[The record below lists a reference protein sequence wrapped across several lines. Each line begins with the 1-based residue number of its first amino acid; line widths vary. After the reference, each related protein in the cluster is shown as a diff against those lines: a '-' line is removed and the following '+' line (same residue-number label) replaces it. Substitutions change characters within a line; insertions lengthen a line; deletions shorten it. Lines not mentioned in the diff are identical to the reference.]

1 MNTPAEKVNLL
12 DFDRKGLRD
21 FFAQIGE
28 KPYRAEQ
35 VMKWIY
41 HRLESDFENMTD
53 VGKALR
59 EKLSASCYVGPPKTA
74 FEKTQSTGSRRA
86 KSVRRA
92 RIGTTL
98 VTERSLSVRSS
109 DAIISAE
116 ASTA

>member
-1 MNTPAEKVNLL
+1 MNTPADKVNLL

-21 FFAQIGE
+21 FFAELGE

-74 FEKTQSTGSRRA
+74 FEKTAIDGTQKNRR
-86 KSVRRA
+86 
-92 RIGTTL
+92 I
-98 VTERSLSVRSS
+98 
-109 DAIISAE
+109 
-116 ASTA
+116 

>member
-1 MNTPAEKVNLL
+1 MNTPVDKVNLL
-12 DFDRKGLRD
+12 DFDRTGLRD
-21 FFAQIGE
+21 FFAQLGE

-74 FEKTQSTGSRRA
+74 FEKTGEAMAALAEGDASKVAEMQTLATDLQGSIT
-86 KSVRRA
+86 SFQE
-92 RIGTTL
+92 L
-98 VTERSLSVRSS
+98 CLP
-109 DAIISAE
+109 
-116 ASTA
+116 